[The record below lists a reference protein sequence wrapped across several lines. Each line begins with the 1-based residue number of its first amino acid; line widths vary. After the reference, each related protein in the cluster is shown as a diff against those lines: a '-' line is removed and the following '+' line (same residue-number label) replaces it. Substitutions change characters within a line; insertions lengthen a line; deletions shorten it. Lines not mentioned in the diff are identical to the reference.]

1 MPVLLTAEQAPSL
14 RQLLSFLAEQGVEV
28 ELVSATAAE
37 LKIQGIG
44 SLQQAGGTELSFL
57 SNPQLQDQLLAC
69 KAAVVVMAPA
79 DYENL
84 QAKDKITYEFA
95 IALYEQPYLVYALL
109 AQWFDQHRV
118 EALNRGI
125 HSTAVI
131 DPTATLATDV
141 HIGPHAIIEAGVCI
155 GTGTRIGAGSV
166 VGANTVIGQNVLLHA
181 NVTLYHQVTVGDR
194 AILHSGCVIG
204 ADGFGFAP
212 HPAGGWAKI
221 AQLGTVEIGA
231 DVEIGANTT
240 IDCGALDATVI
251 ADGVK
256 IDNQVMVGHN
266 CHIGEHTAI
275 AGCVGIAGSTHI
287 GARCIVGGA
296 AMFSGHL
303 HITDDVQI
311 SGGTAVTSSIKKP
324 GRYSGVYPY
333 AEHKDWQYNAAV
345 ISQLSQLRK
354 RLRALE
360 RHSDASITKS

>member
-1 MPVLLTAEQAPSL
+1 MPVLLSAQQAPSL
-14 RQLLSFLAEQGVEV
+14 AQLLVSLAEQGI
-28 ELVSATAAE
+28 ELELMSTEAAE

-44 SLQQAGGTELSFL
+44 SLQQAGGAEISFL
-57 SNPQLQDQLLAC
+57 SNPQLRDQLTAC
-69 KAAVVVMAPA
+69 GAAVVILTSA
-79 DYENL
+79 DYEYL
-84 QAKDKITYEFA
+84 QSSETTYRFA
-95 IALYEQPYLVYALL
+95 VALHEQPYLVYAVL
-109 AQWFDQHRV
+109 AQWFDQHRLN
-118 EALNRGI
+118 ALSREV
-125 HSTAVI
+125 HSTAII
-131 DPTATLATDV
+131 DPTANLATDV
-141 HIGPHAIIEAGVCI
+141 HIAPHVVIEAGVSI
-155 GTGTRIGAGSV
+155 GAGTRIGAGSV
-166 VGANTVIGQNVLLHA
+166 IGANTVIGQNALLHPH
-181 NVTLYHQVTVGDR
+181 VTLYHQVIIGDR

-221 AQLGTVEIGA
+221 AQLGTVEIGD
-231 DVEIGANTT
+231 DVEVGANTT
-240 IDCGALDATVI
+240 IDRGALDATVI
-251 ADGVK
+251 ANGVK

-266 CHIGEHTAI
+266 CHIGEHTAV

-287 GARCIVGGA
+287 GDRCIVGGA

-360 RHSDASITKS
+360 RHQDTSIKKL